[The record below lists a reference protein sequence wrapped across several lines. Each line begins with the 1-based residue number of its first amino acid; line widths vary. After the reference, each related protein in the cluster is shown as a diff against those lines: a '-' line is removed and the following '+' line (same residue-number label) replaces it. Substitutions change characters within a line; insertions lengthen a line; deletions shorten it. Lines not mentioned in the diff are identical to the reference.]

1 MKKKFFLTVCFLCA
15 FYGNAQ
21 DDLLSEL
28 DSTQVANKAVTATFK
43 GLQIITLQSTKLPA
57 AKEFYMVISHRF
69 GSVKG
74 GISEFFG
81 FDDATTKIGGIYGV
95 TDWLSVSASR
105 HTLLKIYEASAKYS
119 VLKQNDKFPFAI
131 VGYTTLDINSG
142 LKEEDYPKIEFSDRL
157 SYVHQLLISRKF
169 SEKLSLEV
177 VPSFLHKNL
186 YNPAIENDDQ
196 FTLAAGGRMKL
207 SKRLSLNLEYG
218 HNFNKPDFYKNPL
231 SVGLDVETG
240 GHIFQ
245 LLFTNS
251 QSMTES
257 GYLTNASGDWGKGN
271 FFFGFNLYR
280 VF

>member
-1 MKKKFFLTVCFLCA
+1 MINKFFLIICFLCSL
-15 FYGNAQ
+15 YGYAQ
-21 DDLLSEL
+21 EDLLSEL
-28 DSTQVANKAVTATFK
+28 DSVQVADKTVTATFK

-57 AKEFYMVISHRF
+57 RKEFYMVISHRF

-105 HTLLKIYEASAKYS
+105 HTLLKIYEASAKYRM
-119 VLKQNDKFPFAI
+119 VRQDDKSPFEI
-131 VGYTTLDINSG
+131 VGYHTLGINSG
-142 LKEEDYPKIEFSDRL
+142 LKEKDYPKIEFSDRL
-157 SYVHQLLISRKF
+157 TYVHQFLISRKF
-169 SEKLSLEV
+169 SEKLSLEL
-177 VPSFLHKNL
+177 VPSFIHKNL
-186 YNPAIENDDQ
+186 YDKALENNNQ
-196 FTLAAGGRMKL
+196 FALGAGGRMKL

-218 HNFNKPDFYKNPL
+218 LNFNKPGFYKNPL

-257 GYLTNASGDWGKGN
+257 GYLTNASGDWGNGD